1 MITFFPTSLASNT
14 QNQTYFYA
22 KIPRSFFGF
31 PCKDMCYLSYI
42 ANVNIIIID
51 FHQKYAEVKSLRRS
65 GEISNILL
73 SKKLIWNLSLFQVA
87 SLYNLVWEKVCNLV
101 NYNDC
106 LCSNVRFPWMGFMK
120 NKISNLLRFPL
131 TRETDSKIS

>member
-1 MITFFPTSLASNT
+1 MSPYTAKHFVLSNHYLRACFDNLIPTFLASNT
-14 QNQTYFYA
+14 QNQTYFHA

-65 GEISNILL
+65 G
-73 SKKLIWNLSLFQVA
+73 
-87 SLYNLVWEKVCNLV
+87 
-101 NYNDC
+101 
-106 LCSNVRFPWMGFMK
+106 
-120 NKISNLLRFPL
+120 
-131 TRETDSKIS
+131 